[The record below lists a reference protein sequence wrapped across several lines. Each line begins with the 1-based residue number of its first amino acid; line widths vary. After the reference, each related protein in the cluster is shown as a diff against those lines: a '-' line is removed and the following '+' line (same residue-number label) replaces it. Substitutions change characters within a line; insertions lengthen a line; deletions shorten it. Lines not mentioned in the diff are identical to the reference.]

1 MIYQISLHCRV
12 VEKLGGRWTGVS
24 CKAEDTRSRRFVARD
39 FLPQEVSKEP
49 QALARFRRKT
59 LATSAWNHWN
69 MNRGRRGRAWA

>member
-59 LATSAWNHWN
+59 LATSAWNHWI
-69 MNRGRRGRAWA
+69 MNPGRRGRAWA